1 MILRRL
7 FRRGPDRKLTER
19 LIEMLAQRSVAS
31 RAAEDYL
38 AIVRSITMP
47 PGTRAKAVLEIV
59 DAPPLTHLLATE
71 VEGLTAGHGGRM
83 KVIGVHLLV
92 RRDAAGA
99 GVGAGWPADWRLP
112 VRAQRL
118 DPPGGVG
125 PPREFRWQ
133 ASDASDP
140 GTVAAAERLAGN
152 ERIQRRVIGV
162 LREPSTMLFEIA
174 PLEGALRVA
183 AHQTARTE
191 PDPTVVEAVVTVGR
205 ALTE

>member
-1 MILRRL
+1 MIWRRL

-19 LIEMLAQRSVAS
+19 LIEMLAQRSVAA

-38 AIVRSITMP
+38 AITRSITMP
-47 PGTRAKAVLEIV
+47 AGARAKAVLEIV

-71 VEGLTAGHGGRM
+71 VEGSTAGHGGRM

-92 RRDAAGA
+92 RRDAL
-99 GVGAGWPADWRLP
+99 GVDWPAEWRLP

-133 ASDASDP
+133 ASDASDA

-174 PLEGALRVA
+174 PLAGALRVA

-191 PDPTVVEAVVTVGR
+191 PDPTVVEALVTVGR
-205 ALTE
+205 ALAE

>member
-1 MILRRL
+1 MIWRRL

-19 LIEMLAQRSVAS
+19 LIEMLAQRSVAA
-31 RAAEDYL
+31 RAVEDYL
-38 AIVRSITMP
+38 AVTRSITMP
-47 PGTRAKAVLEIV
+47 AGARAKAVLEIV

-71 VEGLTAGHGGRM
+71 VEGSTAGHGGRM

-92 RRDAAGA
+92 RRDEL
-99 GVGAGWPADWRLP
+99 GVDWPAEWRLP

-133 ASDASDP
+133 ASDASDA

-152 ERIQRRVIGV
+152 ERIQQRVIGV

-174 PLEGALRVA
+174 PVAGALRVA

-191 PDPTVVEAVVTVGR
+191 PDPTVVEALVTVGR
-205 ALTE
+205 ALAE

>member
-1 MILRRL
+1 MIWRRL
-7 FRRGPDRKLTER
+7 FRRGPDRRLTER
-19 LIEMLAQRSVAS
+19 LIEMLAQRSVAA
-31 RAAEDYL
+31 RAVEDYL
-38 AIVRSITMP
+38 AVTRSITMP
-47 PGTRAKAVLEIV
+47 AGARAKAVLEIV
-59 DAPPLTHLLATE
+59 DEPPLTYLLATE
-71 VEGLTAGHGGRM
+71 VEGSTAGHGGRM

-92 RRDAAGA
+92 RRDALGA
-99 GVGAGWPADWRLP
+99 DWPTDWRLP

-133 ASDASDP
+133 ASDASDA
-140 GTVAAAERLAGN
+140 GTVAAAERLTGN

-183 AHQTARTE
+183 AHQTARAE
-191 PDPTVVEAVVTVGR
+191 PDPTVVEALVTVGR
-205 ALTE
+205 ALAE

>member
-1 MILRRL
+1 MSWRRL

-19 LIEMLAQRSVAS
+19 LIEMLAQRSVAA
-31 RAAEDYL
+31 RAVEDYL
-38 AIVRSITMP
+38 AVTRSITMP
-47 PGTRAKAVLEIV
+47 AGARAKAVLEIV
-59 DAPPLTHLLATE
+59 DEPPLTYLLATE
-71 VEGLTAGHGGRM
+71 VEGSTAGHGGRM

-92 RRDAAGA
+92 RRDALGA
-99 GVGAGWPADWRLP
+99 DWPTDWRLP

-133 ASDASDP
+133 ASDASDA
-140 GTVAAAERLAGN
+140 GTVAAAERLTGN

-183 AHQTARTE
+183 AHQTARAE
-191 PDPTVVEAVVTVGR
+191 PDPTVVEALVTVGR
-205 ALTE
+205 ALAE

>member
-1 MILRRL
+1 MIWRRL

-19 LIEMLAQRSVAS
+19 LIEMLAQRSVSA

-38 AIVRSITMP
+38 AVTRSITMP
-47 PGTRAKAVLEIV
+47 AGARAKAVLEIV

-71 VEGLTAGHGGRM
+71 VEGSTAGHGGRM

-92 RRDAAGA
+92 RRDELGA
-99 GVGAGWPADWRLP
+99 DWPAEWRLP

-133 ASDASDP
+133 ASDASDA

-174 PLEGALRVA
+174 PIAGALRVA
-183 AHQTARTE
+183 AHQTARSE
-191 PDPTVVEAVVTVGR
+191 PDPTVVEALVTVGR
-205 ALTE
+205 ALAE